1 MKKLYVALITPF
13 TLLNEIDYIALD
25 KILNR
30 LICEQ
35 VEGFVVMG
43 TTGESCTCSD
53 NEKIEYLKHI
63 IEYVNHRCEIYFGI
77 GSNNTCDSMRL
88 LKMSED
94 LDFEGYL
101 IVTPYY
107 NQPTQ
112 YGLYEHFSTLA
123 CETKKNIILYNVPSR
138 TGVSLTANTVI
149 KLAIG
154 YPNIIALKQASKDL
168 EMVKEILLKT
178 KNFTILSGNDDYLL
192 EGMNAGMEG
201 VVSVIGHLVTPKL
214 KEFFDAYDL
223 KKDVT
228 KYDQL
233 FKKIA
238 HLCFLES
245 NPICIKYL
253 LEENKECLNV
263 LRLPLTAISY
273 ESKCMIDKNFDKII
287 NQSIIK

>member
-13 TLLNEIDYIALD
+13 TLLNEIDYVSLD
-25 KILNR
+25 KIIIR
-30 LICEQ
+30 LINEG
-35 VEGFVVMG
+35 VDGFVISG
-43 TTGESCTCSD
+43 TTGESSTMSD
-53 NEKIEYLKHI
+53 NEKIELLKHVI
-63 IEYVNHRCEIYFGI
+63 DVVNHRCEIYFGI

-88 LKMSED
+88 LKMSEE

-123 CETKKNIILYNVPSR
+123 CETKKNVILYNVPSR
-138 TGVSLTANTVI
+138 TGVALTANTVI
-149 KLAIG
+149 KLANG

-178 KNFTILSGNDDYLL
+178 KDFVILSGNDDYIL
-192 EGMNAGMEG
+192 EGMQAGMDG
-201 VVSVIGHLVTPKL
+201 IISVIGHLVAPKL
-214 KEFFDAYDL
+214 KAFFENYEK

-228 KYDQL
+228 QYDIF

-253 LEENKECLNV
+253 LEEKKECTNV

-287 NQSIIK
+287 QEN

>member
-1 MKKLYVALITPF
+1 MKKLYVALVTPF
-13 TLLNEIDYIALD
+13 TLLNEIDYVSLD
-25 KILNR
+25 KIIYR
-30 LICEQ
+30 LIDEGI
-35 VEGFVVMG
+35 EGFVVSG
-43 TTGESCTCSD
+43 TTGESSTCSD
-53 NEKIEYLKHI
+53 SEKIKLLKHV
-63 IEYVNHRCEIYFGI
+63 IEVVNKRCEIYFGI

-149 KLAIG
+149 KLANG
-154 YPNIIALKQASKDL
+154 YSNIIALKQASKDL

-178 KNFTILSGNDDYLL
+178 KGFTILSGNDDYLL
-192 EGMNAGMEG
+192 EGLQAGMEG
-201 VVSVIGHLVTPKL
+201 VISVIAHFVTPKL
-214 KEFFDAYDL
+214 KAFFNDYDH

-228 KYDQL
+228 KYDL
-233 FKKIA
+233 FFKKLT

-253 LEENKECLNV
+253 LEEKNECMNV

-273 ESKCMIDKNFDKII
+273 ESKCMIDKNFDKLI
-287 NQSIIK
+287 QEFEVE

>member
-13 TLLNEIDYIALD
+13 TLLNKIDYVSLD
-25 KILNR
+25 KIIKR
-30 LICEQ
+30 LIDEG
-35 VEGFVVMG
+35 VEGFVISG
-43 TTGESCTCSD
+43 TTGESSTMND
-53 NEKIEYLKHI
+53 NEKIELLKHVI
-63 IEYVNHRCEIYFGI
+63 DVVNHRCEIYFGI

-138 TGVSLTANTVI
+138 TGVALTANTVI
-149 KLAIG
+149 KLANG

-178 KNFTILSGNDDYLL
+178 KDFVILSGNDDYLL
-192 EGMNAGMEG
+192 EGMQAGMDG
-201 VVSVIGHLVTPKL
+201 VISVIGHLVAPKL
-214 KEFFDAYDL
+214 KAFFENYEK
-223 KKDVT
+223 KKDVSQ
-228 KYDQL
+228 YDIF

-253 LEENKECLNV
+253 LEEKKECTNV

-287 NQSIIK
+287 QDN